1 MTVNCVFCKIKNK
14 KIPAEILFEDAYC
27 FIIKDINP
35 VAPIHFLI
43 IPNIH
48 FTYLDNLTDDFAPV
62 IFKMFE
68 AAKNI
73 ALHENVLE
81 SGYRLVINQKDD
93 AGQEI
98 PHLHLHLI
106 AGIKLKPLG

>member
-1 MTVNCVFCKIKNK
+1 MSIDCVFCNIKNK
-14 KIPAEILFEDAYC
+14 KIPAEILFADDHC

-35 VAPIHFLI
+35 VAPVHLLI
-43 IPNIH
+43 VPNIH

-62 IFKMFE
+62 MSEMFK

-73 ALHENVLE
+73 AVFEGVSE

-93 AGQEI
+93 AGQEV

-106 AGIKLKPLG
+106 AGTKLKPLG